1 MNKIFYAMAAL
12 ALTTGFTACNDDDPT
27 EAVTKHVY
35 GDDEAPYLRTDASAT
50 ITYAAD
56 FRKGHVAARTISL
69 KDYAETIQKKTGM
82 TVDDLVAG
90 VADNSVVFYNI
101 NTSRGVW
108 NKTAFNISN
117 GWSYGADGS
126 ITTENQAGTITLDAA
141 NKALVVNVPDD
152 SAAGV
157 SFAANVGFAVVNGKD
172 YDKYVRFTIN
182 FAVTDP
188 GTVIKNVSIASGNY
202 SYTPINFTDSD
213 VASAIEACFGIT
225 AADFN
230 KTVQDAEG
238 DIELYMADND
248 GNWYYDEDGVSRPAY
263 TANGIGFWC
272 DANGKPMGWGSGCVF
287 YVETFDGGVN
297 IGRYEDI
304 ASGTVCKFHFI
315 YVSKSDASKFVEF
328 VVTATME

>member
-27 EAVTKHVY
+27 EAVSKHVY

-56 FRKGHVAARTISL
+56 FRKGHIAARTINL
-69 KDYAETIQKKTGM
+69 KDYAETIQAKTGM

-90 VADNSVVFYNI
+90 VADGSVVFYNI

-108 NKTAFNISN
+108 NKTAFNIDN
-117 GWSYGADGS
+117 GWSYAGDGS
-126 ITTENQAGTITLDAA
+126 IKTENQAGTITLDAT

-188 GTVIKNVSIASGNY
+188 GTVIKNISIPTGNY
-202 SYTPINFTDSD
+202 SSTPINFTDSD
-213 VASAIEACFGIT
+213 VATAIEACFGISVSE
-225 AADFN
+225 FN

-248 GNWYYDEDGVSRPAY
+248 GNWYYDEDGTSRPAY

-272 DANGKPMGWGSGCVF
+272 DANGKPMSWGSGCVF
-287 YVETFDGGVN
+287 FVETFDGGVN
-297 IGRYEDI
+297 VGRYVDI
-304 ASGTVCKFHFI
+304 ASGTVSKFHFI
-315 YVSKSDASKFVEF
+315 YVSKSDASKFIEF

>member
-27 EAVTKHVY
+27 EAVSKHVY

-56 FRKGHVAARTISL
+56 FRKGHIAARTINL
-69 KDYAETIQKKTGM
+69 KDYAETIQAKTGM

-90 VADNSVVFYNI
+90 VADGSVVFYNI

-108 NKTAFNISN
+108 NKTAFNIDN
-117 GWSYGADGS
+117 GWSYAGDGS
-126 ITTENQAGTITLDAA
+126 IKTENQAGTITLDAT

-188 GTVIKNVSIASGNY
+188 GTVIKNISIPTGNY
-202 SYTPINFTDSD
+202 SSTPINFTDSD
-213 VASAIEACFGIT
+213 VATAIEACFGISVSE
-225 AADFN
+225 FN

-238 DIELYMADND
+238 DIELYMVDND
-248 GNWYYDEDGVSRPAY
+248 GNWYYDEDGTSRPAY
-263 TANGIGFWC
+263 TANGIGYWC
-272 DANGKPMGWGSGCVF
+272 DANGKPMSWGSGCVF
-287 YVETFDGGVN
+287 FVETFDGGVN
-297 IGRYEDI
+297 VGRYVDI
-304 ASGTVCKFHFI
+304 ASGTVSKFHFI
-315 YVSKSDASKFVEF
+315 YVSKSDASKFIEF

>member
-27 EAVTKHVY
+27 EAVSKHVY

-56 FRKGHVAARTISL
+56 FRKGHIAARTINL
-69 KDYAETIQKKTGM
+69 KDYAETIQAKTGM

-90 VADNSVVFYNI
+90 VADGSVVFYNI

-108 NKTAFNISN
+108 NKTAFNIDN
-117 GWSYGADGS
+117 GWSYAGDGS
-126 ITTENQAGTITLDAA
+126 IKTENQAGTITLDAT

-188 GTVIKNVSIASGNY
+188 GTVIKNISIPTGDY
-202 SYTPINFTDSD
+202 SSTPINFTDSD
-213 VASAIEACFGIT
+213 VATAIEACFGISVSE
-225 AADFN
+225 FN

-248 GNWYYDEDGVSRPAY
+248 GNWYYDEDGSSRPAY

-272 DANGKPMGWGSGCVF
+272 DADGKPMSWGSGCVF
-287 YVETFDGGVN
+287 FVETFDGGVN
-297 IGRYEDI
+297 VGRYVDI
-304 ASGTVCKFHFI
+304 ASGTVSKFHFI
-315 YVSKSDASKFVEF
+315 YVSKSDASKFIEF

>member
-27 EAVTKHVY
+27 EAVSKHVY

-56 FRKGHVAARTISL
+56 FRKGHVAARTINL

-90 VADNSVVFYNI
+90 VADGSVVFYNI

-108 NKTAFNISN
+108 NKTAFNIDN
-117 GWSYGADGS
+117 GWSYAGDGS
-126 ITTENQAGTITLDAA
+126 IKTENQAGTITLDAT

-188 GTVIKNVSIASGNY
+188 GTVIKNISIPTGDY
-202 SYTPINFTDSD
+202 SSKPINFTDSD
-213 VASAIEACFGIT
+213 VATAIEACFGISVSE
-225 AADFN
+225 FN

-248 GNWYYDEDGVSRPAY
+248 GNWYYDEDGSSRPAY

-272 DANGKPMGWGSGCVF
+272 DADGKPMSWGSGCVF
-287 YVETFDGGVN
+287 FVETFDGGVN
-297 IGRYEDI
+297 VGRYVDI
-304 ASGTVCKFHFI
+304 ASGTVSKFHFI
-315 YVSKSDASKFVEF
+315 YVSKSDASKFIEF